1 MGDREEIGSFSCQ
14 LMSSL
19 CMIEAGADS
28 EARLENIVAHSV
40 QLVCVMFPVL
50 FVYPNSPKPI
60 LASAWHPHRTAKLPI
75 ARIKISPSL
84 NRWEPPVPR
93 WGGGGG
99 GGAAAQKAFQG
110 SLFLV
115 LNAAVELTEK
125 KRWGVGRMSTIAGND
140 VLFILIISTLPFWL
154 IFYYFYLF

>member
-93 WGGGGG
+93 LGGGGRRRSGPKGISRLPFSCIKCCCRTRREEKMG
-99 GGAAAQKAFQG
+99 GGAHVNNSRQ
-110 SLFLV
+110 
-115 LNAAVELTEK
+115 
-125 KRWGVGRMSTIAGND
+125 
-140 VLFILIISTLPFWL
+140 
-154 IFYYFYLF
+154 